1 MTVRFNSPS
10 ERLLTPRYG
19 TAEEYHRSGF
29 EEVPSIIA
37 NNDIVVLSADYR
49 TVGDVFRARALA
61 QTICA
66 IGTRRSAGDTVT
78 AGTAAGDEISLT
90 VDDTAGLVL
99 GFVIHWSVDQQ
110 ISQPFVVTVES
121 NGFEVAESGLETT
134 SASEDCDRNL
144 SVRLCGNGGIIY
156 VPFASRPSNA
166 DRASLKIARQVR
178 TAVQADGVVKLNNIP
193 AGLQGDL
200 SASFG
205 LMMADGEHLEQW
217 LEATG
222 AFGPKQVVQA
232 SGASC
237 G

>member
-110 ISQPFVVTVES
+110 ISQPFVVTVE
-121 NGFEVAESGLETT
+121 TT

-144 SVRLCGNGGIIY
+144 SVRFCGNGGIIY